1 MMRWKHGFIILLCVV
16 LSALYVFPSFAD
28 EWVLGEVRVEDDYT
42 EDYIQD
48 YSVASG
54 SDATASNATRSN
66 ADYGIML
73 LSNHDPYDNGSI
85 STSIVTYMSDVIPKL
100 GNVHYVL
107 FRAGQYDYRLY
118 YSKELEYDGSGG
130 FTASRADY
138 IAYDSRYYT
147 WNYGTESNF
156 GLDAGSVMVYSD
168 LGQYPML
175 SSGET
180 STWLLVALG
189 AVYFLFVLLRSF
201 FSPSKMTI

>member
-1 MMRWKHGFIILLCVV
+1 MMRCKYGLVILCCLVMCVIHT
-16 LSALYVFPSFAD
+16 FPVRAD
-28 EWVLGEVRVEDDYT
+28 QWLLDEVHMEDDYK
-42 EDYIQD
+42 EDYLEDFTI
-48 YSVASG
+48 ASG
-54 SDATASNATRSN
+54 SDATGSN

-118 YSKELEYDGSGG
+118 YSKELEYDGWGG

-147 WNYGTESNF
+147 WKFGTESNF

-175 SSGET
+175 SSRET